1 MKKDRNP
8 SAEAAELRRR
18 AEARLRAAATKG
30 APARTAADTQRLVH
44 EVQVHQIELEMQNEE
59 LRQSRAEAE
68 AGLERYSE
76 LYDFAPV
83 GYLTLGRDGAIRQVN
98 LTGARLLGV
107 ERVRLPGRRFG
118 AFVGAPDRA
127 NFKAFLEKVF
137 ASQAQEVCEVTL
149 LKEGKGPLN
158 VHITAT
164 VSQDGQECRAM
175 MADITERKQLEN
187 AQLFLLQCGWSAS
200 GEDFFES
207 LARYLAE
214 TLDMDYVCIDR
225 LEGDGLTAKTVAIY
239 FDGKFEDNLAYALKD
254 TPCGDV
260 VGKTICAFPR
270 DVRHLFPR
278 DVALQEMVAESYLGT
293 TLWGSRGQPIGLI
306 AVIGRQPRADLH
318 LEEAILKV
326 VAIRAAGELERRQA
340 EAETERLAS
349 FPMLNP
355 RPIVEVDVAG
365 HVHFCNPAAER
376 MLPDLCQRGL
386 GHPWLAGWEPMMENL
401 CEARSKQMVREVPV
415 GEKWYQQ
422 TMHLVEDDQR
432 VRIYGADITARKQAS
447 EELLKAYAEVEKRV
461 VERTAELVTSNKDLE
476 LEIVHRKQ
484 AEAALRNKTIEL
496 KEKAIGLEEANAALK
511 VLLKQR
517 EGDKIEL
524 EEKVLLNVNQLI
536 IPYLGKLKR
545 RKLDAKQ
552 KAHVDILESNLNEI
566 VSPFTRSL
574 SSKFLRLSHTEL
586 EVSNLIQQGKNTK
599 EIAEIMNLAEST
611 IDFHRNNIREKLGV
625 KNKKISLKTYLFSLR

>member
-18 AEARLRAAATKG
+18 AEARLRSAKAKG
-30 APARTAADTQRLVH
+30 APARTEADKQRLVH

-68 AGLERYSE
+68 AALERYTE

-83 GYLTLGRDGAIRQVN
+83 GYLTFGRDGAIRQVN
-98 LTGARLLGV
+98 LTGARLLGE
-107 ERVRLPGRRFG
+107 ERARLAGRRFG
-118 AFVGAPDRA
+118 AFVGESDRA
-127 NFKAFLEKVF
+127 GFKTFLEKVF
-137 ASQAQEVCEVTL
+137 ASQAQAVYEVA
-149 LKEGKGPLN
+149 LKDGTGPLN

-164 VSQDGQECRAM
+164 VSQNGQECRVVM
-175 MADITERKQLEN
+175 VDITERKQIEQ

-207 LARYLAE
+207 LARYLAD
-214 TLDMDYVCIDR
+214 TLNMDYVCIDR
-225 LEGDGLTAKTVAIY
+225 LEGDGLAAKTVAVY
-239 FDGKFEDNLAYALKD
+239 CDGKFVDNLAYALKD

-260 VGKTICAFPR
+260 VGKTICSFPR
-270 DVRHLFPR
+270 EVRHLFPR
-278 DVALQEMVAESYLGT
+278 DAALQEMQAESYAGT
-293 TLWGSRGQPIGLI
+293 TLWNSSGQPIGLI
-306 AVIGRQPRADLH
+306 AVIGRKPRADLH
-318 LEEAILKV
+318 LAEAILKV

-340 EAETERLAS
+340 EAETKRLAS

-355 RPIVEVDVAG
+355 RPVVEVDAAG
-365 HVHFCNPAAER
+365 HVHFCNPIAVQ
-376 MLPDLCQRGL
+376 MFPDLFQRGL
-386 GHPWLAGWEPMMENL
+386 KHPWLADWESVLRTLREDG
-401 CEARSKQMVREVPV
+401 SKSIVREVQFD
-415 GEKWYQQ
+415 EKWYHQ
-422 TMHLVEDDQR
+422 TMHLVEDGER
-432 VRIYGADITARKQAS
+432 VRIYGADITARMQAS
-447 EELLKAYAEVEKRV
+447 EALLKAYDEVEKRV
-461 VERTAELVTSNKDLE
+461 VERTAELATSNKDLE

-484 AEAALRNKTIEL
+484 AEAALRDKTIEL

-517 EGDKIEL
+517 EVDKIEL

-552 KAHVDILESNLNEI
+552 KAYVGILESNLNEI
-566 VSPFTRSL
+566 VSPFVRSL
-574 SSKFLRLSHTEL
+574 SSKFLRLSHTEI
-586 EVSNLIQQGKNTK
+586 EVANLIQQGTNTK
-599 EIAEIMNLAEST
+599 EIAEIMSLAEST

-625 KNKKISLKTYLFSLR
+625 KNKKISLKTYLSPLR